1 MAGQAPGPAM
11 APRAEAGA
19 EAAAARLTPAALQR
33 PTPDKRTEGQ
43 PWAADELAMRR
54 ELLLLLGGGE
64 AAASLGAAAGE
75 TLLLQV
81 IRGHHHESPRLE
93 RTHASLAALL
103 RWRRGIGADAI
114 LSDPPPRAEL
124 RCAA

>member
-1 MAGQAPGPAM
+1 M

-54 ELLLLLGGGE
+54 ELLALLMGGGE
-64 AAASLGAAAGE
+64 AAASLGTGAGE

-114 LSDPPPRAEL
+114 LSEPGPEL

>member
-1 MAGQAPGPAM
+1 MS
-11 APRAEAGA
+11 PRAEAGA

-54 ELLLLLGGGE
+54 ELLLLLGARGGEPE
-64 AAASLGAAAGE
+64 AAASLGTGAGE

-114 LSDPPPRAEL
+114 LSDPAAPL
-124 RCAA
+124 RCAD